1 MTMKFSKISIV
12 IVDDEPQALK
22 HLYNLLLD
30 DEEIEIV
37 ASCKNGREAI
47 QIINKEIPDLLFLDI
62 QMPEINGFDVLKKV
76 DPAINISV
84 IFTTAYDEFAINA
97 FEAQAVDYLLKPFT
111 RERFYEALERA
122 KTKIRSKNKSVIDE
136 QVDNLVKK
144 LKIENE
150 SLHRILVKSSG
161 KYSFLHTKDIDWI
174 KSAGNNICIHSGG
187 NKYLIRK
194 TMMNMELILDSDT
207 FFRIHRSTI
216 VNIDKVIELRKMI
229 NGDYQVTMYDGVILN
244 MSRNYKKLLKRFS

>member
-97 FEAQAVDYLLKPFT
+97 FEAQ
-111 RERFYEALERA
+111 
-122 KTKIRSKNKSVIDE
+122 
-136 QVDNLVKK
+136 
-144 LKIENE
+144 
-150 SLHRILVKSSG
+150 
-161 KYSFLHTKDIDWI
+161 
-174 KSAGNNICIHSGG
+174 
-187 NKYLIRK
+187 
-194 TMMNMELILDSDT
+194 
-207 FFRIHRSTI
+207 
-216 VNIDKVIELRKMI
+216 
-229 NGDYQVTMYDGVILN
+229 
-244 MSRNYKKLLKRFS
+244 